1 MLVFV
6 VGMDVCGAKSLT
18 IPVSW
23 GKLSI
28 RLVVSVACCTDRN
41 SDGRASKRTWK
52 SRFEIT
58 ATFHAET
65 WMAPTSF

>member
-28 RLVVSVACCTDRN
+28 RLVVSVACCTD
-41 SDGRASKRTWK
+41 
-52 SRFEIT
+52 
-58 ATFHAET
+58 
-65 WMAPTSF
+65 